1 MFRIALV
8 TALMLLANQAA
19 AQEVLPFPPEPSGS
33 VAGRTMQDSTYSP
46 LPKVSHLPKDAP
58 NILIVLIDDVGPG
71 QTDTYGGKILGLRLN
86 RYALGRDRLLRKSN
100 KRSAR

>member
-33 VAGRTMQDSTYSP
+33 VAGRTMQDSTCSP

-58 NILIVLIDDVGPG
+58 NILIVLIDTSAPDR
-71 QTDTYGGKILGLRLN
+71 QMLM
-86 RYALGRDRLLRKSN
+86 AGRFLV
-100 KRSAR
+100 